1 MDIPLEKSNDIEIDR
16 LVDQAKCW
24 EPEAEILFDR
34 IPVQPGWNCIDLG
47 CGPLGVLG
55 VLSHKVGENGQV
67 TGFDHNPYF
76 IHAAEQFIDQN
87 QLKNVK
93 VIQGDLFNNSLDP
106 HTFDLCHMRF
116 VFTQIGCSLELV
128 KEMAELTRP
137 GGVVISEEADWAS
150 WICTPFQ
157 PSWEKI
163 KSSMI
168 ELFEIM
174 SGDINAGLK
183 THQLFNEAH
192 LSEIQIRTAML
203 DMPVG
208 HPYRSGLV
216 NFALSLR
223 EQIFEAGI
231 LSEDEFFR
239 LIEECNEILHDSSI
253 KISSYT
259 LYQVWGWVK
268 VVKNLL

>member
-1 MDIPLEKSNDIEIDR
+1 MDLPNGIDFEISR
-16 LVDQAKCW
+16 LTEQAKCW

-34 IPVQPGWNCIDLG
+34 IPVHPGWKCIDLG

-55 VLSHKVGENGQV
+55 ALSHRVGVNGQV
-67 TGFDHNPYF
+67 TGFDHNPYC
-76 IHAAEQFIDQN
+76 IHAAEHFIDQN
-87 QLKNVK
+87 HLNNVK
-93 VIQGDLFNNSLDP
+93 MIEGDLFNNSLKP
-106 HTFDLCHMRF
+106 HSFDLCHMRF

-137 GGVVISEEADWAS
+137 GGVVISEESDWAS
-150 WICTPFQ
+150 WNCFPFQ

-163 KSSMI
+163 KRSMI

-183 THQLFNEAH
+183 TNQLFIDAQ
-192 LSEIQIRTAML
+192 LSEIQIRTSML
-203 DMPVG
+203 NMPAG

-216 NFALSLR
+216 HFALSLR
-223 EQIFEAGI
+223 EKILGANI
-231 LSEDEFFR
+231 LSGDEFSC
-239 LIEECNEILHDSSI
+239 LIEDCNEIINDPSI
-253 KISSYT
+253 QISSYT

-268 VVKNLL
+268 EDES